1 MRVSWF
7 DSYWVEVKAERIKGI
22 KVGTWG
28 PSWEGEVRATE
39 EISEIEVR
47 RESEEEVEVDW
58 REGRRVSESKEGKRL
73 EVDEVVGI
81 RVAVHVSSCLSS
93 AQQEYWREKHNVP
106 IVPTARF
113 LTAALE

>member
-7 DSYWVEVKAERIKGI
+7 DSYWVEVSAERIKGI

-81 RVAVHVSSCLSS
+81 RVAVQDLIAPQFCVLNRLRGNSERTDSSNSTFPYCS
-93 AQQEYWREKHNVP
+93 P
-106 IVPTARF
+106 
-113 LTAALE
+113 